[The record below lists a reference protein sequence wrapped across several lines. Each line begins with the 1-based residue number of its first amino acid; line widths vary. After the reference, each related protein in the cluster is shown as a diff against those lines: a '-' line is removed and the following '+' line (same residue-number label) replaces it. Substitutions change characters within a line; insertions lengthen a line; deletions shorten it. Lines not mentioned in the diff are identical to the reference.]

1 VRSPVTQKLA
11 GLGTSVFAEMSALA
25 LRHGAINLAQGFPD
39 FDGPEFVK
47 DAAIE
52 AIRAGHGQ
60 YARTHG
66 LPALNAAIARVLAE
80 RNGLEVDPEAEV
92 TVTSGCTEAIF
103 AAIAGS
109 CDPGDE
115 VILFQPFYDS
125 YLASV
130 RMAGAVPRVVTLRPT
145 RGAAGGWAFDRD
157 ELRRAFTPATRGIL
171 VNTPHNPTGKVFS
184 REELA
189 YIAELCVE
197 HDVICWADEVYER
210 LVYDGEHVSIA
221 TLPGMRART
230 VTLSSLGKTFSL
242 TGWKIGWAVAPP
254 DLTRAVRA
262 AHQFTTFC
270 SVTPMQHAAIA
281 ALGAPSSYYLD
292 LTREYR
298 SKRDLLTGELARL
311 GFDVHPPQGSYF
323 VCAGIAAFAEVAR
336 PGADVAFC
344 RRLVEEGGVAAIPP
358 SAFYADPA
366 LGAGYVRF
374 AFCKREQTLRAAVA
388 RLADA
393 LPRLRA

>member
-1 VRSPVTQKLA
+1 MRSPVTQKLA

-25 LRHGAINLAQGFPD
+25 VRHGAINLAQGFPD
-39 FDGPEFVK
+39 FDGPGFVK
-47 DAAIE
+47 DAAID

-66 LPALNAAIARVLAE
+66 VPALNAAIARVLAE

-130 RMAGAVPRVVTLRPT
+130 RMAGATPRVVTLRPT
-145 RGAAGGWAFDRD
+145 DGAAGGWTFDRD

-171 VNTPHNPTGKVFS
+171 VNTPHNPTGKVFT

-189 YIAELCVE
+189 FIAGLCVE
-197 HDVICWADEVYER
+197 HDVICWSDEVYER
-210 LVYDGEHVSIA
+210 LVYEGEHISIA

-254 DLTRAVRA
+254 ELTRAVRG
-262 AHQFTTFC
+262 AHQFMTFC
-270 SVTPMQHAAIA
+270 SVTPMQHAAAA
-281 ALGAPSSYYLD
+281 ALAAPQDYYD
-292 LTREYR
+292 SLTAEYR
-298 SKRDLLTGELARL
+298 ARRDLLVGELSRL
-311 GFDVHPPQGSYF
+311 GFDVRAPAGSYF
-323 VCAGIAAFAEVAR
+323 ICAGIGAFADATQA
-336 PGADVAFC
+336 GADVAFC
-344 RRLVEEGGVAAIPP
+344 RRLVAEGGVAAIPP

-374 AFCKREQTLRAAVA
+374 AFCKREDTLRAAVA
-388 RLADA
+388 RLAAA
-393 LPRLRA
+393 LPAFA